1 MTALGQGNE
10 ARDFFLKALDIA
22 QRLAQA
28 EPQRADY
35 QRDLSISYER
45 LGDLMTAL
53 GKGEDARD
61 YFLKALDIHKR
72 LAQAEPQRADYQRD
86 LIVSLVRIA
95 QTDPAHAV
103 EHLRRALDIAR
114 ALKTRGLLV
123 KGLDEMIAGL
133 QAMLAQAGPG

>member
-1 MTALGQGNE
+1 MSTLGKGDE
-10 ARDFFLKALDIA
+10 ARDYIL
-22 QRLAQA
+22 
-28 EPQRADY
+28 E
-35 QRDLSISYER
+35 
-45 LGDLMTAL
+45 
-53 GKGEDARD
+53 
-61 YFLKALDIHKR
+61 ALDIHQR

-103 EHLRRALDIAR
+103 EHLRHALDIAR

-123 KGLDEMIAGL
+123 EGLDEMIAGL

>member
-1 MTALGQGNE
+1 
-10 ARDFFLKALDIA
+10 IA

-35 QRDLSISYER
+35 QRDLSVSYER

-53 GKGEDARD
+53 GQGDEARD
-61 YFLKALDIHKR
+61 YFLKRLAIAQR

-95 QTDPAHAV
+95 QTDPPHAV
-103 EHLRRALDIAR
+103 EHLRRALDIAL
-114 ALKTRGLLV
+114 ALQARGLLV
-123 KGLDEMIAGL
+123 EGLDEMIAAL
-133 QAMLAQAGPG
+133 QAMLAEAGEP